1 MTDYYYFDTCP
12 LLRWAERCAGKTQTR
27 CVSIA
32 EETERIITSTA
43 NISAISEITL
53 IEFHNYLCTW
63 ERDTARAAY
72 TSRWADD
79 TWSKLMQWIMDDRL
93 IVLNQ
98 PPKLVE
104 SALTY
109 IRYAT
114 REKGRGFKAWDAAH
128 LFHAYYWARV
138 LNSIVFLITTDEGF
152 RRILDDYPE
161 FSKYV
166 IRYDPVLKASYPPL
180 DK

>member
-12 LLRWAERCAGKTQTR
+12 LLRWAERRAGDTQSR

-32 EETERIITSTA
+32 EETESIINSTE

-53 IEFHNYLCTW
+53 IEFHNYLCIW
-63 ERDTARAAY
+63 ERDTAKASY
-72 TSRWADD
+72 TQQWADD
-79 TWSKLMQWIMDDRL
+79 TWLALMQWIMDDRL
-93 IVLNQ
+93 IVKNQ

-109 IRYAT
+109 IKYAT
-114 REKGRGFKAWDAAH
+114 REKGRGFKAWDATH
-128 LFHAYYWARV
+128 LFQAYCWARE
-138 LNSIVFLITTDEGF
+138 LNSIVFFVTTDEGF
-152 RRILDDYPE
+152 RRILDDYPV

-166 IRYDPVLKASYPPL
+166 IRCDPLLKVSYLPPY
-180 DK
+180 K